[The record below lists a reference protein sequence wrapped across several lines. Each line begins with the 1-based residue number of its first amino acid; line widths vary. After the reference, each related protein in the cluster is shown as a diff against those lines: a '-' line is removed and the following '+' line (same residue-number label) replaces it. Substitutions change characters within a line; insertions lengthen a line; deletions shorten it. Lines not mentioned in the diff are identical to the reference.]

1 MKIKKITEVLGRKVY
16 TDAGDYFG
24 EIEEVNLMENKVDSW
39 RIKVSS
45 VNMDLFGG
53 AKGVIIPHNF
63 VKAVSDIFII
73 SKVALPKEE
82 SQEYQGQSSEIES
95 YEE

>member
-1 MKIKKITEVLGRKVY
+1 MRIKKITEVLGRKVY
-16 TDAGDYFG
+16 TDSGDYFG

-45 VNMDLFGG
+45 MNMDLFGG
-53 AKGVIIPHNF
+53 ARGVIIPHNF

-73 SKVALPKEE
+73 SKAALPKEE
-82 SQEYQGQSSEIES
+82 SSESEQPSEYES

>member
-39 RIKVSS
+39 RIKVGSM
-45 VNMDLFGG
+45 NLDLFGG
-53 AKGVIIPHNF
+53 ARGVIIPHNF

-73 SKVALPKEE
+73 SKVSLPSE
-82 SQEYQGQSSEIES
+82 QGGASQSSESES
-95 YEE
+95 FEEEY